1 MLLLQRRE
9 KMQLEDVVKKLIRFL
24 KTRLEALS
32 MSVTSGGVDS
42 MEKYRYIIG
51 QIAAIE
57 AVLQELSNLLEDKEQ
72 NGKGTVIDIK
82 TKQ

>member
-1 MLLLQRRE
+1 
-9 KMQLEDVVKKLIRFL
+9 MQLENVITKLIKFMR
-24 KTRLEALS
+24 TRAEALS
-32 MSVTSGGVDS
+32 ISITSGSIDNV
-42 MEKYRYIIG
+42 EKYRDIVG

-72 NGKGTVIDIK
+72 NGKGTVIDIN

>member
-1 MLLLQRRE
+1 
-9 KMQLEDVVKKLIRFL
+9 MQLENVITKLIKFI
-24 KTRLEALS
+24 KTRADALS
-32 MSVTSGGVDS
+32 VTITSGSIDN
-42 MEKYRYIIG
+42 MEKYRYIGG
-51 QIAAIE
+51 QITALE

>member
-1 MLLLQRRE
+1 
-9 KMQLEDVVKKLIRFL
+9 MQLETVIRKLL
-24 KTRLEALS
+24 KFINTRLQALS
-32 MSVTSGGVDS
+32 ISVTSGAVDN

-51 QIAAIE
+51 QINALE
-57 AVLQELSNLLEDKEQ
+57 ATKQELSNLLEYKEQ

>member
-1 MLLLQRRE
+1 
-9 KMQLEDVVKKLIRFL
+9 MQLEQVVTKLIKFMKARS
-24 KTRLEALS
+24 EALAL
-32 MSVTSGGVDS
+32 SVTSGSIDN

-51 QIAAIE
+51 QISAIE

>member
-1 MLLLQRRE
+1 M
-9 KMQLEDVVKKLIRFL
+9 
-24 KTRLEALS
+24 KTRAEALS
-32 MSVTSGGVDS
+32 ISVTSGSIDI
-42 MEKYRYIIG
+42 MEKYRYIVG

-72 NGKGTVIDIK
+72 NGKGTVIDIN

>member
-1 MLLLQRRE
+1 
-9 KMQLEDVVKKLIRFL
+9 MQLENVITKLIKFI
-24 KTRLEALS
+24 KTRAEALS
-32 MSVTSGGVDS
+32 VTVTSGSIDN

-51 QIAAIE
+51 QIAALE

-72 NGKGTVIDIK
+72 NGKGTVIDIN